1 MIDGISEDAY
11 ACGWYFCECFNC
23 DSKYGGFHEKI
34 CLTARH
40 TSQTVIMQLFKLVML
55 PMEIHCL

>member
-1 MIDGISEDAY
+1 MRTHVGGISVNAST
-11 ACGWYFCECFNC
+11 AIP
-23 DSKYGGFHEKI
+23 SMAVI